1 MAQDGASN
9 GAPAAT
15 AITPWSPHLRA
26 LTIGALVTIV
36 AGAFEALAVAT
47 IMPRTVEDLGGLH
60 YYGWSFSAYMLANII
75 GLTVAGAE
83 SDRQGPGKPYLAGI
97 GFFCAGLLIAGLAP
111 QMFVLILGRAV
122 QGFGGGMFNSA
133 IYVVV
138 GRAYPESAKPRMLA
152 LMSSA
157 WVMPGLIGPAFAGL
171 IADYTDWRFVFLGL
185 LPFLGI
191 AVALAYPRIRT
202 IGSGT
207 VGGDPNWRRF
217 GEATALS
224 IGATLLIAGL
234 GFSQL
239 FFAIPAVLAGGAV
252 TYLMLKRLMPEGTMR
267 LAAGLPAAI
276 AVMGL
281 LNTGFFGVDAFVPLA
296 LTDIRGRSTAFA
308 GIALTAATVTWS
320 AGSWIQAHYS
330 DKRSRQQIIRLGLVL
345 IATGCVGTMT
355 TLFDSVPVIVSP
367 LSWGIAGLGMG
378 FAYSGISLTVFQ
390 TATSGAEGRAT
401 SSMQLA
407 SILGTAIGTGIGG
420 AWIAALSDG
429 DEANRSALVAQDVL
443 MIGILVLA
451 FIAVRQVPRWPGRLK
466 AQTAP
471 GPAVDETPEPAL
483 AVVAD

>member
-1 MAQDGASN
+1 MAQDVTSDDGSAT
-9 GAPAAT
+9 T
-15 AITPWSPHLRA
+15 AITPWSPQLRT

-122 QGFGGGMFNSA
+122 QGFGGGLFNSA

-138 GRAYPESAKPRMLA
+138 GRAYPASAKPRMLA

-171 IADYTDWRFVFLGL
+171 IADYTDWRVVFLGL
-185 LPFLGI
+185 LPFLML
-191 AVALAYPRIRT
+191 AVAMAYPRIRE

-207 VGGDPNWRRF
+207 VGGTPNWRRF

-239 FFAIPAVLAGGAV
+239 YYVLPAVLAGGAI
-252 TYLMLKRLMPEGTMR
+252 TYLMLQRLMPSGTLR

-276 AVMGL
+276 GVMGL

-296 LTDIRGRSTAFA
+296 LTDIRDRSTAFA
-308 GIALTAATVTWS
+308 GIALTAATITWS

-330 DKRSRQQIIRLGLVL
+330 DKRSRQQIIRIGLVL
-345 IATGCVGTMT
+345 IGIGCLGTMSS
-355 TLFDSVPVIVSP
+355 LFDSVPVLVSP
-367 LSWGIAGLGMG
+367 LSWGVAGLGMG
-378 FAYSGISLTVFQ
+378 FAYSGLSLTVFQ
-390 TATSGAEGRAT
+390 TATSGKEGAAT

-407 SILGTAIGTGIGG
+407 TILGTAIGTGIGG

-429 DEANRSALVAQDVL
+429 DKANRSALVAQDLL
-443 MIGILVLA
+443 MIGVLVLA
-451 FIAVRQVPRWPGRLK
+451 FIAVRQVPRWPGRNR
-466 AQTAP
+466 AQPSEDTAP
-471 GPAVDETPEPAL
+471 ESPVEPVL
-483 AVVAD
+483 ATVAD